1 MAADQS
7 ARRLRWFAAALAAA
21 ALLIVGMALGRA
33 NLDAD
38 VAPSTSPEASVVAEG
53 DPAETAVVALAGQ
66 WLSAVDTRDEL
77 LDQEHV
83 QETVAR
89 LVSTTA
95 RPDIATQLAQAAVQ
109 LRAGADV
116 PAPTVRSAPLGYR
129 IVSLSSTRAVV
140 STWEVVTRGGAG
152 VPPSVLWARTELTLV
167 QEDGWKIGGSVVR
180 VDQPQNLNAS
190 DLSVLDGRF
199 RAFEYVP

>member
-1 MAADQS
+1 MAIDRS
-7 ARRLRWFAAALAAA
+7 ERRLRLFVAALAAA
-21 ALLIVGMALGRA
+21 VLLIVGMALGRA
-33 NLDAD
+33 SSGAE
-38 VAPSTSPEASVVAEG
+38 VSPSPSPETSIGGAV

-129 IVSLSSTRAVV
+129 IISLSSTRAVI

-180 VDQPQNLNAS
+180 VDQPRNLNAS
-190 DLSVLDGRF
+190 DLSVLDERF
-199 RAFEYVP
+199 RAFAYVP